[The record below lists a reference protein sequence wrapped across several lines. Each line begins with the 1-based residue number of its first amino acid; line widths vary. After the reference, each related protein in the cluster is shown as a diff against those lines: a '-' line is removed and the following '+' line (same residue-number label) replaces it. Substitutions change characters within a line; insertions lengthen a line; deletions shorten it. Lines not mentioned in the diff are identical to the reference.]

1 MFKVLVFAMLS
12 SASGWGL
19 PNDSLLEPNEATS
32 ITGGPGV
39 DGARGWR
46 QLVAAVATGVT
57 GGGFFCDRGC
67 DEGCDGV
74 DGFGWGGCDE
84 GCDRNCDGCQMAAG
98 CQEQIATTSG
108 LSLAAPRLCPLPS
121 ALA

>member
-1 MFKVLVFAMLS
+1 MFKVLVLAMLS

-32 ITGGPGV
+32 ISRRRTRL
-39 DGARGWR
+39 AAAS
-46 QLVAAVATGVT
+46 VAAVATGVT
-57 GGGFFCDRGC
+57 GGGFFCDRGG